1 MELSNLKH
9 SDNRISKVLAGSIAE
24 EMEIEKGDVLLKING
39 RPVKDIIDY
48 LFMISD
54 EYLELEVRKPDGE
67 IWLLEIEKDY
77 DEELGLEFKHPIM
90 DHARNCRNKCV
101 FCFIDQLPEGMR
113 ETLYFKDDDS
123 RLSFLQGNFVTLT
136 NVSEDE
142 LHRMV
147 DYNISPINVS
157 IHTTNPELRVKMLGN
172 KNAGEV
178 YKRLKFLGEQRVEMN
193 GQIVL
198 CPGFNDGVE
207 LDRTLKDLH
216 DLPGGL
222 NSIAIVPIGL
232 TKFRDGLAP
241 ATGYDKVM
249 AQAVIKQV
257 EKWQS
262 YFLEKRG
269 TRFAFLSDEFYV
281 LAEQDRP
288 EYDAYEGF
296 VQIENGV
303 GLMTKLEYEIY
314 DAMESTDVG
323 ESHEHVVSIATGT
336 SAYEF
341 ISDLAGKIMKKYDK
355 CQVKV
360 HRVVNQFFGESIT
373 VAGLLTGS
381 DLIAQLKDQNLG
393 EALIIPKSML
403 KSGEPIF
410 LDDTTVEDLEK
421 ALDVTVVPIEVNGH
435 AFLSNILGTEEAQN
449 G

>member
-1 MELSNLKH
+1 MELNSVKH
-9 SDNRISKVLAGSIAE
+9 NDNRISKVLLGSIAE
-24 EMEIEKGDVLLKING
+24 EMEIEKGDVLLTING

-48 LFMISD
+48 LFLISD
-54 EYLELEVRKPDGE
+54 EYLELEVKKPDGE
-67 IWLLEIEKDY
+67 VWLLEIDKDY

-142 LHRMV
+142 LQRMI

-178 YKRLKFLGEQRVEMN
+178 YNRLKLLGEHRVEMN

-198 CPGFNDGVE
+198 CPEFNDGIE
-207 LDRTLKDLH
+207 LDRTLRDLH

-232 TKFRDGLAP
+232 TKFRNGLAP
-241 ATGYDKVM
+241 VLGYDKEM

-257 EKWQS
+257 EKWQT

-281 LAEQDRP
+281 LAGQARP
-288 EYDAYEGF
+288 NYDAYEGF
-296 VQIENGV
+296 IQIENGV
-303 GLMTKLEYEIY
+303 GLMTKLEHEVY
-314 DAMESTDVG
+314 DAIDQADATESKKR
-323 ESHEHVVSIATGT
+323 SVSIATGT
-336 SAYEF
+336 SAFEF
-341 ISDLAGKIMKKYDK
+341 IQMLSDKVVEKFNDLDVHVYKIKNKY
-355 CQVKV
+355 
-360 HRVVNQFFGESIT
+360 FGESIT

-381 DLIAQLKDQNLG
+381 DLIEQLKDQKLG
-393 EALIIPKSML
+393 DALIIPKSML
-403 KSGEPIF
+403 KSGEPVF
-410 LDDTTVEDLEK
+410 LDDTTVEQLEE
-421 ALDVTVVPIEVNGH
+421 ALNVTVLPIDVTGS
-435 AFLSNILGTEEAQN
+435 AFLSNVLGYNEEA
-449 G
+449 

>member
-303 GLMTKLEYEIY
+303 GLMTSWNMKYMTLWNQLMW
-314 DAMESTDVG
+314 A
-323 ESHEHVVSIATGT
+323 SH
-336 SAYEF
+336 
-341 ISDLAGKIMKKYDK
+341 M
-355 CQVKV
+355 
-360 HRVVNQFFGESIT
+360 
-373 VAGLLTGS
+373 
-381 DLIAQLKDQNLG
+381 
-393 EALIIPKSML
+393 SML
-403 KSGEPIF
+403 
-410 LDDTTVEDLEK
+410 
-421 ALDVTVVPIEVNGH
+421 
-435 AFLSNILGTEEAQN
+435 
-449 G
+449 